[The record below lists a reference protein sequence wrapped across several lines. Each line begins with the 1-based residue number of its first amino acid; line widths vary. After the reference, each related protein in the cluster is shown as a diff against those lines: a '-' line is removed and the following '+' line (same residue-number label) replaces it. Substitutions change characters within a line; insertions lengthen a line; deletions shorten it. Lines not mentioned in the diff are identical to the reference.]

1 MSEGDVTRIIEVNL
15 TLAVEVQT
23 GGNPVIR
30 IDRHGGGLVA
40 IQPGE
45 LRGLVDALCAAA
57 GLLAS
62 AEAQQVVRSSA
73 RAVVEARRLRRRR
86 VGKE

>member
-1 MSEGDVTRIIEVNL
+1 MREIIEVNDTL
-15 TLAVEVQT
+15 TVRVA
-23 GGNPVIR
+23 GGADAHVDV
-30 IDRHGGGLVA
+30 DRADGGLVRVE
-40 IQPGE
+40 PSE
-45 LRGLVDALCAAA
+45 VRGLVAGLCTAA